1 MTFEETMLS
10 FSDEIVK
17 QEEVGELV
25 GNDGF

>member
-1 MTFEETMLS
+1 MTFEGTMLS

-17 QEEVGELV
+17 QEEVCELV